1 MYKILAVDDAK
12 DTLLLLDFDL
22 SAEGYQV
29 VTTDAADSA
38 LRLLEKEHFD
48 LILLDMYMPGIT
60 GMAALE
66 VIKRKEALKHIP
78 VIMLSAADGEDEIV
92 SALELGADDY
102 VTKPYIAKVLL
113 ARIRTSLR
121 LMEKNRELEIL
132 ATTDFLTGINNRG
145 RFYELSTK
153 AFEQSVSH
161 TSNLVLAMFDIDLFK
176 KVNDNYGHEAGDTV
190 LVEFTQLMGKVF
202 REHDI
207 IGRLGGEEFAVCFPH
222 TAVEEAINA
231 CERFRLCLEQHAV
244 MLSKE
249 EGQTLFVT
257 VSIGVASTHVASPGL
272 DDLIRRADLGLYE
285 AKNSGRNKIIN
296 ADELQVVNQS
306 QRRLI
311 DYIDTINEE
320 EAVEPVSQSQAS
332 QTQPTQAQLPPSR
345 ELPGIDQQIGLGNVL
360 GDESLFREIL
370 VMFYQDH
377 HDDKE
382 KLQSA
387 LAGKDSAAAK
397 HLAHT
402 LKGVA
407 SSVGAMS
414 LFERAKALDN
424 AISGGEIEQYQL
436 LFEGV
441 AAELLKVMAG
451 IEQELAEQ
459 LHDISS

>member
-1 MYKILAVDDAK
+1 MTMYKILAVDDAK
-12 DTLLLLDFDL
+12 DTLLLLEFDL

-66 VIKRKEALKHIP
+66 VIKKKEALKHIP

-121 LMEKNRELEIL
+121 LMEKNRELEVL

-145 RFYELSTK
+145 RFYELSNK
-153 AFEQSVSH
+153 LFARSLEDKSE
-161 TSNLVLAMFDIDLFK
+161 LVLAMFDIDLFK
-176 KVNDNYGHEAGDTV
+176 QVNDNYGHEAGDKV
-190 LVEFTQLMGKVF
+190 LVEFTQLMGQVF
-202 REHDI
+202 REYDV

-222 TAVEEAINA
+222 TAVAEAVNA
-231 CERFRLCLEQHAV
+231 CERFRLCLEQHAI
-244 MLSKE
+244 LLGKPE
-249 EGQTLFVT
+249 QQTLFIT
-257 VSIGVASTHVASPGL
+257 VSIGLASSLTPSPGL
-272 DDLIRRADLGLYE
+272 EDLIRRADLGLYE

-296 ADELQVVNQS
+296 ADELEATNKA
-306 QRRLI
+306 QRRLV
-311 DYIDTINEE
+311 DYIDNMKDED
-320 EAVEPVSQSQAS
+320 AAP
-332 QTQPTQAQLPPSR
+332 LPPAPQTNR
-345 ELPGIDQQIGLGNVL
+345 EFPGIDQQIGLRNVL
-360 GDESLFREIL
+360 GDESLYKEIL

-377 HDDKE
+377 HEDKE
-382 KLQSA
+382 KIQTA
-387 LAGKDSAAAK
+387 LADKDNSAAK

-407 SSVGAMS
+407 SSVGAMP

-424 AISGGEIEQYQL
+424 AISQGEKEQFQL

-441 AAELLKVMAG
+441 ATELIKVMSG
-451 IEQELAEQ
+451 IEQELAEE
-459 LHDISS
+459 LHDISSS

>member
-12 DTLLLLDFDL
+12 DTLLLLEFDL

-60 GMAALE
+60 GIAALE
-66 VIKRKEALKHIP
+66 VIKKKEALQHIP

-113 ARIRTSLR
+113 ARIATSLR
-121 LMEKNRELEIL
+121 LMEKNRELEML

-145 RFYELSTK
+145 RFYELASK
-153 AFEQSVSH
+153 AFTESVRQ
-161 TSNLVLAMFDIDLFK
+161 TSELVLAMFDIDLFK
-176 KVNDNYGHEAGDTV
+176 LVNDNYGHETGDKV
-190 LVEFTQLMGKVF
+190 LLEYTQLMAKVF

-207 IGRLGGEEFAVCFPH
+207 LGRLGGEEFAVCFPH
-222 TAVEEAINA
+222 TAIGEAINA
-231 CERFRLCLEQHAV
+231 CERFRLCLEQHAI
-244 MLSKE
+244 MPEKQE
-249 EGQTLFVT
+249 QETLFVT
-257 VSIGVASTHVASPGL
+257 VSIGIASTGIASSGL
-272 DDLIRRADLGLYE
+272 EDLIRRADLGLYQ
-285 AKNSGRNKIIN
+285 AKNTGRNKIID
-296 ADELQVVNQS
+296 ADKLQEMNETQES
-306 QRRLI
+306 LI
-311 DYIDTINEE
+311 DYIDTVNDEKTV
-320 EAVEPVSQSQAS
+320 AKVP
-332 QTQPTQAQLPPSR
+332 QAQ
-345 ELPGIDQQIGLGNVL
+345 ELPGIDQKIGLGNVL
-360 GDESLFREIL
+360 GDESLFKEIL

-377 HDDKE
+377 HEDKE

-387 LAGKDSAAAK
+387 LSAKDNVTTK

-407 SSVGAMS
+407 SSIGAMS

-424 AISGGEIEQYQL
+424 AISGGDKDQYQL
-436 LFEGV
+436 LFEEV
-441 AAELLKVMAG
+441 AAELIRVMAG

-459 LHDISS
+459 LHDVSS

>member
-12 DTLLLLDFDL
+12 DTLLLLEFDL

-29 VTTDAADSA
+29 MTTDAADSA

-66 VIKRKEALKHIP
+66 VIKRKEALQHIP

-92 SALELGADDY
+92 AALELGADDY

-145 RFYELSTK
+145 RFYELASK
-153 AFEQSVSH
+153 AFIESVRQKSG
-161 TSNLVLAMFDIDLFK
+161 LVLAMFDIDLFK
-176 KVNDNYGHEAGDTV
+176 QVNDNYGHEAGDKV
-190 LVEFTQLMGKVF
+190 LVEYTQLMGKVF
-202 REHDI
+202 REYDI
-207 IGRLGGEEFAVCFPH
+207 LGRLGGEEFAVCFPY
-222 TAVEEAINA
+222 TVIEEAINA
-231 CERFRLCLEQHAV
+231 CERFRLCLEQHAI
-244 MLSKE
+244 LPGKQAQE
-249 EGQTLFVT
+249 TLFVT
-257 VSIGVASTHVASPGL
+257 VSIGVASTTIASPGL

-285 AKNSGRNKIIN
+285 AKNTGRNKTIN
-296 ADELQVVNQS
+296 ADKLQPINETQAP
-306 QRRLI
+306 LI
-311 DYIDTINEE
+311 DYIDTMNDEE
-320 EAVEPVSQSQAS
+320 PAPKVP
-332 QTQPTQAQLPPSR
+332 QPQ
-345 ELPGIDQQIGLGNVL
+345 EFPGIDQKIGLGNVL
-360 GDESLFREIL
+360 GDKSLFKEIL

-387 LAGKDSAAAK
+387 LSAKDHATAK

-407 SSVGAMS
+407 SSVGAMA
-414 LFERAKALDN
+414 LFERAKVLDKAL
-424 AISGGEIEQYQL
+424 SGGEKEQYQL

-441 AAELLKVMAG
+441 AAELIKVMAG

-459 LHDISS
+459 LHNVSS

>member
-12 DTLLLLDFDL
+12 DTLLLLEFDL

-29 VTTDAADSA
+29 MTTDAADSA

-66 VIKRKEALKHIP
+66 VIKKKEALQHIP

-145 RFYELSTK
+145 RFYELASK
-153 AFEQSVSH
+153 AFTESMRQKSG
-161 TSNLVLAMFDIDLFK
+161 LVLAMFDIDLFK
-176 KVNDNYGHEAGDTV
+176 QVNDNYGHEAGDKV
-190 LVEFTQLMGKVF
+190 LVEYTQLMGKVF
-202 REHDI
+202 REYDI
-207 IGRLGGEEFAVCFPH
+207 LGRLGGEEFAVCFPD
-222 TAVEEAINA
+222 TAIEEAINA
-231 CERFRLCLEQHAV
+231 CERFRLCLEQHAI
-244 MLSKE
+244 LPGKQE
-249 EGQTLFVT
+249 QEPLFVS
-257 VSIGVASTHVASPGL
+257 VSIGVASTTLASPGL

-285 AKNSGRNKIIN
+285 AKNTGRNKIID
-296 ADELQVVNQS
+296 ADKLQQINETQAP
-306 QRRLI
+306 LI
-311 DYIDTINEE
+311 DYIDTMNDEE
-320 EAVEPVSQSQAS
+320 PAPQVPQSQ
-332 QTQPTQAQLPPSR
+332 
-345 ELPGIDQQIGLGNVL
+345 EFPGIDQKIGLGNVL
-360 GDESLFREIL
+360 GDKSLFKEIL

-387 LAGKDSAAAK
+387 LSAKDNATAK

-407 SSVGAMS
+407 SSVGAMA

-424 AISGGEIEQYQL
+424 AISGGEKDQYQL

-441 AAELLKVMAG
+441 AAELIKVMAG

-459 LHDISS
+459 LHKVSS